1 MVSWWWQIAEIV
13 DAVNRLIE
21 TSPILIGIIENVAGD
36 YQELTQALDS
46 TRHKIHLTNIHPI
59 DEASTSQWVQLMDR
73 AASSSVDVQAIQA
86 QQMVQGAALVSGLD
100 DATKQEVTLL
110 EE

>member
-1 MVSWWWQIAEIV
+1 M
-13 DAVNRLIE
+13 
-21 TSPILIGIIENVAGD
+21 
-36 YQELTQALDS
+36 TQALDS

-110 EE
+110 EECQRLSQVVLGRLGQELFLTEEDVAYRKLSEFDI

>member
-1 MVSWWWQIAEIV
+1 
-13 DAVNRLIE
+13 
-21 TSPILIGIIENVAGD
+21 
-36 YQELTQALDS
+36 
-46 TRHKIHLTNIHPI
+46 
-59 DEASTSQWVQLMDR
+59 MDR

-110 EE
+110 EECQRLSQVVLGRLGQELFLTEEDVAYRKLSEFDI